1 MADCSFTAQT
11 FAFLAAL
18 PATNRRDGFAAH
30 RQDYEAAVRTPALA
44 FIDARAGELAMIS
57 PHFPAAAKKAGGSL
71 MRIHRDT
78 RFGKNKRPYKTNVGI
93 HFRHEAGKDVHAPG
107 YAEDHPL
114 IDDLKRKDFIAVVA
128 LDDGRVAAQH
138 FPADVLDYFQRA
150 MPYMRFL
157 CKALKLRF

>member
-1 MADCSFTAQT
+1 MADCSFTAET

-57 PHFPAAAKKAGGSL
+57 PHFPAAAKKAG
-71 MRIHRDT
+71 
-78 RFGKNKRPYKTNVGI
+78 
-93 HFRHEAGKDVHAPG
+93 KDVHAPG
-107 YAEDHPL
+107 YAEDPPL
-114 IDDLKRKDFIAVVA
+114 IDDLKRKDFIAVTA

-138 FPADVLDYFQRA
+138 LPADVLDYFQRA
-150 MPYMRFL
+150 TPYMRFL